1 MGCVRFIKWG
11 SGWRGE
17 KGGGGLRQEF
27 LGVSLG
33 VVGLLPNGKNAIK
46 A

>member
-1 MGCVRFIKWG
+1 MGVGLEGR
-11 SGWRGE
+11 E
-17 KGGGGLRQEF
+17 GGGGLRQEF